1 MTPPLPPRPPVMNV
15 EPTMSTGS
23 TTKKLKKILSI
34 RTSSLQEFLEEKKR
48 LINEIEDMRLKRKIK
63 RDIKFLQTLQESSKD
78 SKTLLV

>member
-1 MTPPLPPRPPVMNV
+1 MNV
-15 EPTMSTGS
+15 EPTMSTDS
-23 TTKKLKKILSI
+23 TTQKLKKTLSI